1 MASLDAGRLIKGLQ
15 QLQALPEPAPVAYAI
30 SNTAANQKSEAA
42 TIESIKSGINQA
54 TPLLQIDSMY
64 QIQQIK
70 NIW

>member
-15 QLQALPEPAPVAYAI
+15 QLQALPEPALVAYAI

-42 TIESIKSGINQA
+42 TIESIKGGINQA
-54 TPLLQIDSMY
+54 TTLLQIDSMY

-70 NIW
+70 NI